1 MSAQS
6 EIDRI
11 VEELPEIKP
20 LSFYIEELRKY
31 LDTTI
36 PLEEVFKKPFPE
48 ELIRDF
54 LSAKQD
60 NSQRR
65 NELLVKQVWEIVV
78 DLPVAPVPESS
89 KRRRVM

>member
-1 MSAQS
+1 MGVQ
-6 EIDRI
+6 EEVERVI
-11 VEELPEIKP
+11 VELPEIKP
-20 LSFYIEELRKY
+20 LNFYISELRKY
-31 LDTTI
+31 LDTTT
-36 PLEEVFKKPFPE
+36 PLEEMFAKPFPE
-48 ELIRDF
+48 ELINEF
-54 LSAKQD
+54 FTAKQD

>member
-1 MSAQS
+1 MGIQS
-6 EIDRI
+6 EIDRGI
-11 VEELPEIKP
+11 AELPEIKP
-20 LSFYIEELRKY
+20 LTFYTEELWHY
-31 LDTTI
+31 LDTTT
-36 PLEEVFKKPFPE
+36 PLEEMFKKPFPE
-48 ELIRDF
+48 ELINEF
-54 LSAKQD
+54 FTAKQD

>member
-1 MSAQS
+1 MGAQS

-20 LSFYIEELRKY
+20 LNFYIEELRKY
-31 LDTTI
+31 LDTTT

-54 LSAKQD
+54 ISAKQD

>member
-1 MSAQS
+1 MGAQS

-20 LSFYIEELRKY
+20 LNFYIEELRKY
-31 LDTTI
+31 LDTTT

>member
-1 MSAQS
+1 MGVQS
-6 EIDRI
+6 EIDK
-11 VEELPEIKP
+11 VVGELPEIKP
-20 LSFYIEELRKY
+20 LRFYTEELWKY
-31 LDTTI
+31 LDTTT
-36 PLEEVFKKPFPE
+36 PLEEMFKKPFPE
-48 ELIRDF
+48 ELIRKF
-54 LSAKQD
+54 LAAKQD

>member
-1 MSAQS
+1 MGAQS

-31 LDTTI
+31 LDTTT